1 MNQAFSLPYIHIPAP
16 ATNASIIN
24 PAMIGAIT
32 FIKNTTIATII
43 TRIMMPTIIV
53 AAADARPK
61 LILLLRYHLK
71 RFKLIVY
78 QP

>member
-32 FIKNTTIATII
+32 FIKNTTII